1 MFSCIL
7 TLNMRIAAAV
17 MLAIALFAADDDWP
31 RFRGPDNTGVARGDV
46 PVEFSLTKNLAWKTH
61 IPGRGH
67 SSPVVWGNRIFL
79 TTAVPIGESDEY
91 APHVR
96 KEHRFV
102 VMCLDRNTGKLLWER
117 TAKTT
122 TPPDRHQIPYGS
134 YASNIPTT
142 DGKRLYA
149 FWESR
154 GIFVYDLDGN
164 LQWQKE
170 FPQMQKRG
178 EFGEGTP
185 TVVDGDTLYLKFDQ
199 EQNSHLIA
207 LDKNTG
213 KELWRVERAEPS
225 SWSPPLM
232 VTYNGKRQLIVAGT
246 RVRSYDPETGKLIWE
261 CAGLGL
267 NSIPALVS
275 ADGVVYAMTGFQNP
289 NMLAIRIDRQGDLT
303 GTDAVVWGTNR
314 GTPYN
319 PSPVLH
325 GGILYFIN
333 DSAMLSAFKA
343 ATGEAY
349 YRQTRLPGV
358 YSLKSSPVAVSGK
371 LYIAT
376 EQGDVVVAKMGEKF
390 ELLATNSMGDDMF
403 IATPAVAGNSLYLRG
418 KSTLYC
424 IRQAQ

>member
-1 MFSCIL
+1 M
-7 TLNMRIAAAV
+7 
-17 MLAIALFAADDDWP
+17 
-31 RFRGPDNTGVARGDV
+31 
-46 PVEFSLTKNLAWKTH
+46 
-61 IPGRGH
+61 
-67 SSPVVWGNRIFL
+67 
-79 TTAVPIGESDEY
+79 
-91 APHVR
+91 
-96 KEHRFV
+96 
-102 VMCLDRNTGKLLWER
+102 
-117 TAKTT
+117 
-122 TPPDRHQIPYGS
+122 
-134 YASNIPTT
+134 
-142 DGKRLYA
+142 
-149 FWESR
+149 
-154 GIFVYDLDGN
+154 
-164 LQWQKE
+164 
-170 FPQMQKRG
+170 
-178 EFGEGTP
+178 
-185 TVVDGDTLYLKFDQ
+185 VDGDTLYLKFDQ

-225 SWSPPLM
+225 SWSPPLI
-232 VTYNGKRQLIVAGT
+232 VTYNRKRQLIVAGT
-246 RVRSYDPETGKLIWE
+246 KVRSYDPETGKLIWE

-325 GGILYFIN
+325 GSILYFVS
-333 DSAMLSAFKA
+333 DTGMLSAFKA

-349 YRQTRLPGV
+349 YRQTRLPGA
-358 YSLKSSPVAVSGK
+358 YSLKSSPVAVNGK

-376 EQGDVVVAKMGEKF
+376 EQGDVVVVKMGEKF
-390 ELLATNSMGDDMF
+390 EVLATNSMGDDMF